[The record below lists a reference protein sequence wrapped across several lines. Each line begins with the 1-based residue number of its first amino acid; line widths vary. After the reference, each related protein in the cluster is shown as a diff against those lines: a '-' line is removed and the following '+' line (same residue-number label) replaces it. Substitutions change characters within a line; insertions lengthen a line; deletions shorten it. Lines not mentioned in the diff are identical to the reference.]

1 MDFSENYAFH
11 VQDEAQGYHWTHSNC
26 TVHPLVCYSNMNGD
40 LQHCNFCFLSNDLNH
55 DVSTDTVYEIQK
67 ETISCLKNKLVLLK
81 KIEYYTDGCAS
92 QYKNCKNFANL
103 CKHKEDFGVRA
114 EWSFFAT
121 SHGKFAC
128 DGIGGTV
135 KRSTAL
141 ESLRRPPK
149 NQILSLAKMLL
160 HCKKTIPKIYFY
172 EIKQEVLQRTREC
185 LQERFANAT
194 TVKGTRSFHNFKPI
208 SSSQIETKRINFDE
222 HSYIFEFVQSVSH
235 EEPAIS
241 RVKPGGYIVAA
252 YDNHWYIDFVAKID
266 LDNGDVQVN
275 FLHPKGPAASFH
287 FPKHEDICWIPT
299 MHIICCIDP
308 PILATTQGQYQIT
321 TDTAEKISLAW
332 QAFSQQSIQ
341 M

>member
-1 MDFSENYAFH
+1 MFA
-11 VQDEAQGYHWTHSNC
+11 
-26 TVHPLVCYSNMNGD
+26 
-40 LQHCNFCFLSNDLNH
+40 
-55 DVSTDTVYEIQK
+55 
-67 ETISCLKNKLVLLK
+67 KL
-81 KIEYYTDGCAS
+81 
-92 QYKNCKNFANL
+92 
-103 CKHKEDFGVRA
+103 
-114 EWSFFAT
+114 
-121 SHGKFAC
+121 
-128 DGIGGTV
+128 
-135 KRSTAL
+135 
-141 ESLRRPPK
+141 P
-149 NQILSLAKMLL
+149 
-160 HCKKTIPKIYFY
+160 
-172 EIKQEVLQRTREC
+172 
-185 LQERFANAT
+185 
-194 TVKGTRSFHNFKPI
+194 NFKPI